1 VITAAL
7 FNLFDFIAKNRW
19 LQLIL
24 IALAVVAT
32 AGFYL
37 AWRDNGVRK
46 REREKQEVREAEQR
60 EILVETVNQLEQET
74 EDAKDRALAAPD
86 AIDDVAS
93 ADELRERYP
102 DNAAVILR
110 PRATGGGSG
119 PR

>member
-1 VITAAL
+1 MWLYPV
-7 FNLFDFIAKNRW
+7 FEFFAKNRW
-19 LQLIL
+19 AQ
-24 IALAVVAT
+24 IALGIVLTIAT
-32 AGFYL
+32 LGFYL

-110 PRATGGGSG
+110 PRATSGGRG
-119 PR
+119 PL

>member
-1 VITAAL
+1 MWLYPV
-7 FNLFDFIAKNRW
+7 FDFVAKNRW
-19 LQLIL
+19 VQWILLALLIL
-24 IALAVVAT
+24 GTMGL
-32 AGFYL
+32 YL

-60 EILVETVNQLEQET
+60 EILIETVNQLEQET

-93 ADELRERYP
+93 PDELRERYP

-110 PRATGGGSG
+110 PRATSGGRG